1 MGTSKRTGVCLCG
14 TVTVVAAEASN
25 EVGACHCSMCRGWSG
40 GPFVEVDCGTSV
52 EFSNVDA
59 ITVFNSSDWAE
70 RGFCSNCGTHLFY
83 RIKETGQTIVP
94 VGIFPG
100 DETLSFERQVFIDQK
115 PHYYSFAEKTED
127 FTGEQVFAMFG
138 GGD

>member
-1 MGTSKRTGVCLCG
+1 MGTSKRTGACLCG

-40 GPFVEVDCGTSV
+40 GPFVEVDCGTSA
-52 EFSNVDA
+52 EFSNEDA

-70 RGFCSNCGTHLFY
+70 RGFCSKCGTHLFY
-83 RIKETGQTIVP
+83 RIKETGQTIIP
-94 VGIFPG
+94 VGIFPA
-100 DETLSFERQVFIDQK
+100 DETLQFTRQVFIDKK

-138 GGD
+138 GDD